1 RQGVLRRWQL
11 CCAACL
17 GIASWCPL
25 AGAQEATQI
34 STGQTTTHIST
45 PPVVERE
52 GSWRTLPRNFLLDQK
67 DIWLFPVRLAEGR
80 HWLPAV
86 AVTGVTAGL
95 IAADPHDTP
104 YFRRTARFEGFSK
117 VFSGRNTSAIMA
129 GVPFAFLVGGFFRDD
144 SSTAKTA
151 QPAGGA
157 YSDKAT
163 VDVVRQM

>member
-1 RQGVLRRWQL
+1 DI
-11 CCAACL
+11 AA
-17 GIASWCPL
+17 
-25 AGAQEATQI
+25 
-34 STGQTTTHIST
+34 
-45 PPVVERE
+45 PPGVERE
-52 GSWRTLPRNFLLDQK
+52 VAWRTVPRNFLQDQNG
-67 DIWLFPVRLAEGR
+67 IWLLPLRLAEER
-80 HWLPAV
+80 HWLTAL
-86 AVTGVTAGL
+86 AVTSATAGL

-104 YFRRTARFEGFSK
+104 YFRRTARFEGFSR